1 MKKTNKLTSKFK
13 SNKKDI
19 KNDVDIFSNTITS
32 LENNITF
39 LDDNGPSLD
48 VNITTVLDDNI
59 IDSLDENTTMISN
72 TIALD
77 EKEFLN
83 LKNDND
89 LLIDSFIENTNN
101 KKPIIDIEED
111 FENENDF
118 SLDSQNDSDDE
129 DDEKDDDDD
138 SVDFEE
144 LDINSENSE
153 LDLSILDDDEEDEVI
168 EETVEFEDEKSKI
181 KSKNKLKRDKFIKE
195 FKQSDLSATRSIED
209 DNDFRSLALGVSEM
223 GLDTSKNKNLV
234 YDVVIRL
241 IKESENS
248 KKPML
253 NVIEK
258 VKIDRNLAKFK
269 LSKKE
274 YESIY
279 KLFESLDI
287 KISTDKKAAQKS
299 DHLEDYDVDD
309 LTSNYG
315 ADKSGDAIK
324 IFLSNLGSSKILK
337 KEQEAKVSQMLKSDN
352 LEERQIANNQLI
364 HSNLRLVTSI
374 AKKYLGKGLDID
386 DLIQEGSL
394 GLSKA
399 IEKFEPEKGNK
410 FSTYATW
417 WIRQSITRAIA
428 DQARTIRVPV
438 HMVETINKT
447 TKSERILLQELG
459 REPTVEEIAE
469 YMDKNSVGKNQ
480 HFTAK
485 KIAEIKKLN
494 NEPVSLDKPVG
505 SDEES
510 KFSDF
515 ISDTEI
521 LTPDKHTEKMFL
533 NEEINEMFKKY
544 LTEKEEEIIRAR
556 YALPPYNQAMTLEDV
571 GKKFDFTRERA
582 RQVES
587 KALRKLKHPS
597 KISKLSKYMP
607 HNND

>member
-1 MKKTNKLTSKFK
+1 MKITKLIPKFRNSK
-13 SNKKDI
+13 
-19 KNDVDIFSNTITS
+19 KNIIPENENIFSNTTPIHETKELNSDSDDTAMLANTIT
-32 LENNITF
+32 
-39 LDDNGPSLD
+39 
-48 VNITTVLDDNI
+48 
-59 IDSLDENTTMISN
+59 LDEQ
-72 TIALD
+72 
-77 EKEFLN
+77 EFLN

-89 LLIDSFIENTNN
+89 LLIDDFINDSGKKRKKKQNINIENSFN
-101 KKPIIDIEED
+101 DD
-111 FENENDF
+111 NELDF
-118 SLDSQNDSDDE
+118 SIHSDDE
-129 DDEKDDDDD
+129 AINRDDDDD
-138 SVDFEE
+138 DAVDFEE
-144 LDINSENSE
+144 IIDTNSKTNE
-153 LDLSILDDDEEDEVI
+153 LDLSILDDDEFEEDSI
-168 EETVEFEDEKSKI
+168 NETIKFEDEKSKI
-181 KSKNKLKRDKFIKE
+181 KSKNKIKRDKILKE
-195 FKQSDLSATRSIED
+195 FKQTELSTTRSIED
-209 DNDFRSLALGVSEM
+209 DNDFRSLILGVSEM
-223 GLDTSKNKNLV
+223 GLDIAKNKNLV

-241 IKESENS
+241 IKETEKN
-248 KKPML
+248 KKPMI

-258 VKIDRNLAKFK
+258 VKIDRNLLKFK

-274 YESIY
+274 TKAIY
-279 KLFESLDI
+279 NIFESVDI

-324 IFLSNLGSSKILK
+324 MFLSNLGSSKILK
-337 KEQEAKVSQMLKSDN
+337 REQEAKVSQMLKSDN
-352 LEERQIANNQLI
+352 PEERQIASNQLI

-374 AKKYLGKGLDID
+374 AKKYLGKGLDIE

-399 IEKFEPEKGNK
+399 IEKFEPDKGNK

-447 TKSERILLQELG
+447 AKSERILLQELG
-459 REPTVEEIAE
+459 RDPTVEEIAD
-469 YMDKNSVGKNQ
+469 YMDKHSTGKNQ

-505 SDEES
+505 NDEES

-515 ISDTEI
+515 IADTEI
-521 LTPDKHTEKMFL
+521 LTPDKYTEKMIL

-597 KISKLSKYMP
+597 KISKLLNYTP
-607 HNND
+607 NNNN

>member
-1 MKKTNKLTSKFK
+1 MKITKLIPKFRNSK
-13 SNKKDI
+13 
-19 KNDVDIFSNTITS
+19 KNIIPENENIFSNTTPIHETKELNSDSDDTAMLANTIT
-32 LENNITF
+32 
-39 LDDNGPSLD
+39 
-48 VNITTVLDDNI
+48 
-59 IDSLDENTTMISN
+59 LDEQ
-72 TIALD
+72 
-77 EKEFLN
+77 EFLN

-89 LLIDSFIENTNN
+89 LLIDDFINDSGKKRKKKQNINIENSFN
-101 KKPIIDIEED
+101 DD
-111 FENENDF
+111 NELDF
-118 SLDSQNDSDDE
+118 SIHSDDE
-129 DDEKDDDDD
+129 AINRDDDDD
-138 SVDFEE
+138 DAVDFEE
-144 LDINSENSE
+144 IIDTNSKTNE
-153 LDLSILDDDEEDEVI
+153 LDLSILDDDEFEEDSI
-168 EETVEFEDEKSKI
+168 NETIKFEDEKSKI
-181 KSKNKLKRDKFIKE
+181 KSKNKIKRDKILKE
-195 FKQSDLSATRSIED
+195 FKQTELSTTRSIED
-209 DNDFRSLALGVSEM
+209 DNDFRSLILGVSEM
-223 GLDTSKNKNLV
+223 GLDTAKNKNLV

-241 IKESENS
+241 IKETEKN
-248 KKPML
+248 KKPMI

-258 VKIDRNLAKFK
+258 VKIDRNLLKFK

-274 YESIY
+274 TKAIY
-279 KLFESLDI
+279 NIFESVDI

-299 DHLEDYDVDD
+299 DQLEDYDVDD

-324 IFLSNLGSSKILK
+324 MFLSNLGSSKILK
-337 KEQEAKVSQMLKSDN
+337 REQEAKVSQMLKSDN
-352 LEERQIANNQLI
+352 PEERQIASNQLI

-374 AKKYLGKGLDID
+374 AKKYLGKGLDIE

-399 IEKFEPEKGNK
+399 IEKFEPDKGNK

-447 TKSERILLQELG
+447 AKSERILLQELG
-459 REPTVEEIAE
+459 RDPTVEEIAD
-469 YMDKNSVGKNQ
+469 YMDKHSTGKNQ

-505 SDEES
+505 NDEES

-515 ISDTEI
+515 IADTEI
-521 LTPDKHTEKMFL
+521 LTPDKYTEKMIL

-597 KISKLSKYMP
+597 KISKLLNYTP
-607 HNND
+607 NNNN